1 MCVLFHA
8 AENLLCSRTSGQR
21 RSLGGRVCVCVP
33 LSSQQFSAVLML
45 RSRTHAALQP
55 PKELTGG
62 NSSDVDKWAR
72 SGMDSPAGNTAMQPA
87 AATHEQNGNSDRP
100 ES

>member
-1 MCVLFHA
+1 MLTHLWTEKVI
-8 AENLLCSRTSGQR
+8 R
-21 RSLGGRVCVCVP
+21 RSCLCVCASELAAV
-33 LSSQQFSAVLML
+33 FSCVDPALTHTCSVTAPQ
-45 RSRTHAALQP
+45 RTD
-55 PKELTGG
+55 GG